1 VNPANAAALSL
12 VGWYLTAFGVA
23 CLVVAVLTRASEVHH
38 LLPWMGWGFKHSA
51 GHYLNLVSSI
61 LGIVLASSGF
71 LLRKVFSTPRSYRP
85 AAVP

>member
-1 VNPANAAALSL
+1 VNPATPPRSPWSA
-12 VGWYLTAFGVA
+12 GILTAFGVA